1 MEPSPWSWHWAP
13 AEIALVA
20 VLALAYLATLRRY
33 PVSRARGAVY
43 GAGVLLVA
51 TALVTPLST
60 ISLHYLLSAH
70 LVQNVILA
78 EWAPALLVAG
88 LSPALARDA
97 GRRGAVRVLTH
108 PLVALPLWLTSYAVW
123 HIPAVYDAALER
135 HALLFAEHLSYLA
148 TGALLWWPVLQDA
161 PHRLHS
167 AQKAIYLFAA
177 FLLASPVS
185 LMLTLLPSAVY
196 DFYVRAPRLWGL
208 SATSDQQIAGVFM
221 TGSEAVVFFAAF
233 AFYFL
238 RFLREEA

>member
-13 AEIALVA
+13 AEIALVG
-20 VLALAYLATLRRY
+20 VLAAVYLAALPRY
-33 PVSRARGAVY
+33 PVSRARGTVY
-43 GAGVLLVA
+43 GAGVALVA
-51 TALVTPLST
+51 VALVSPLST

-97 GRRGAVRVLTH
+97 GRHAAVRVLTH
-108 PLVALPLWLTSYAVW
+108 PFLALPLWLTSYAIW
-123 HIPAVYDAALER
+123 HIPAVYDSALEH

-148 TGALLWWPVLQDA
+148 TGALLWWPVLQDE

-196 DFYVRAPRLWGL
+196 DFYEQAPRLWGL
-208 SATSDQQIAGVFM
+208 TPTSDQQIAGVFM
-221 TGSEAVVFFAAF
+221 TASEALVFFAGF